1 MVFYTPPLQRLPTP
15 VTPPSKDRHVL
26 GVNRIEER
34 QRRDDKGR
42 EGRSL
47 RHRLIDLVMDEVESL
62 PELTP
67 PQKQRIRHNLGRF
80 AERQPD
86 HHPGQPPP
94 PPPTPEQALAAL
106 IAEEAPPPVEDTG
119 PPALNDG
126 VDAVELGRQMQV
138 LLGLHSERATKIS
151 NYIHALMAV
160 TPDSH
165 QVSLDI

>member
-1 MVFYTPPLQRLPTP
+1 MVFYTAPLQRLPTP
-15 VTPPSKDRHVL
+15 VTSPSKDRYVL

-34 QRRDDKGR
+34 QRREDKGR

-47 RHRLIDLVMDEVESL
+47 RHRLIDLVMDEVDSL

-86 HHPGQPPP
+86 QAPDQPPP
-94 PPPTPEQALAAL
+94 PPPTPDQTLAAMT
-106 IAEEAPPPVEDTG
+106 AEEVSAPVE
-119 PPALNDG
+119 PSLPAVSDG
-126 VDAVELGRQMQV
+126 VDAARLAQQMHV
-138 LLGLHSERATKIS
+138 LLSLHSERATKIS

-160 TPDSH
+160 TPGSH
-165 QVSLDI
+165 QVDLDI

>member
-1 MVFYTPPLQRLPTP
+1 MP

-34 QRRDDKGR
+34 QRREEKGR

-62 PELTP
+62 PDLTP

-86 HHPGQPPP
+86 QTPDQPPP
-94 PPPTPEQALAAL
+94 PPPTPDQTLAAMT
-106 IAEEAPPPVEDTG
+106 ADEVSPVEDAAV
-119 PPALNDG
+119 PVVADG
-126 VDAVELGRQMQV
+126 VDATHLAQQMQ
-138 LLGLHSERATKIS
+138 LLLSLHSERATKIS

-165 QVSLDI
+165 QVDLDI

>member
-1 MVFYTPPLQRLPTP
+1 MAFYTAPLQRLPTT

-34 QRRDDKGR
+34 QRREEKGR
-42 EGRSL
+42 DGRSL

-86 HHPGQPPP
+86 QTPDQPPP
-94 PPPTPEQALAAL
+94 PPPTPDQALAVMTADDAGPAENAAL
-106 IAEEAPPPVEDTG
+106 PV
-119 PPALNDG
+119 ASDG
-126 VDAVELGRQMQV
+126 VDCARLAQQMQL

-151 NYIHALMAV
+151 SYIHALMAV
-160 TPDSH
+160 APDSH
-165 QVSLDI
+165 QVDLDI

>member
-1 MVFYTPPLQRLPTP
+1 MAFYTPPLQRLPTP

-26 GVNRIEER
+26 GVNRIEAR
-34 QRRDDKGR
+34 PRREEKGR

-62 PELTP
+62 PDLTT
-67 PQKQRIRHNLGRF
+67 PQKQRIRNNLGRF
-80 AERQPD
+80 ADRQPD
-86 HHPGQPPP
+86 HAPDHPPP
-94 PPPTPEQALAAL
+94 PPPTPDQTLAAMTAEEEIQAEAAALAA
-106 IAEEAPPPVEDTG
+106 VS
-119 PPALNDG
+119 DG
-126 VDAVELGRQMQV
+126 VDAVQLAQQMQI

-165 QVSLDI
+165 QVDLDI

>member
-1 MVFYTPPLQRLPTP
+1 MAFYTPPLQRLPTP

-34 QRRDDKGR
+34 QRREERGR

-47 RHRLIDLVMDEVESL
+47 RHRLVDLVMDEVESL

-67 PQKQRIRHNLGRF
+67 PQKQRIRRNLGRF

-86 HHPGQPPP
+86 QTPDRPPP
-94 PPPTPEQALAAL
+94 PPPTPDQTLAAMTADDAVTPENASL
-106 IAEEAPPPVEDTG
+106 PVVS
-119 PPALNDG
+119 DG
-126 VDAVELGRQMQV
+126 VDAAQLAQQMQV

-165 QVSLDI
+165 QVDLDI

>member
-1 MVFYTPPLQRLPTP
+1 MVFYTPPLQRPPTP

-34 QRRDDKGR
+34 QRRDDRGR

-62 PELTP
+62 PDLST

-80 AERQPD
+80 ADRQPD
-86 HHPGQPPP
+86 HPAGQPPP
-94 PPPTPEQALAAL
+94 PPPTPEQALAAMT
-106 IAEEAPPPVEDTG
+106 AEEPAPVEDLVS
-119 PPALNDG
+119 PVINDG
-126 VDAVELGRQMQV
+126 VDAIELGRQMQV

>member
-1 MVFYTPPLQRLPTP
+1 MAFYTPPLQRLPTP

-34 QRRDDKGR
+34 QRREEKGR

-62 PELTP
+62 PDLST

-80 AERQPD
+80 ADRQPD
-86 HHPGQPPP
+86 HPADQPPP
-94 PPPTPEQALAAL
+94 PPPTPEQALAAMT
-106 IAEEAPPPVEDTG
+106 ADEPAPVED
-119 PPALNDG
+119 PVAAVFNDG

-138 LLGLHSERATKIS
+138 LLSLHSERATKIS

>member
-1 MVFYTPPLQRLPTP
+1 MVFYTSPLQRLPTP

-34 QRRDDKGR
+34 QRREEKGR

-62 PELTP
+62 PELTM
-67 PQKQRIRHNLGRF
+67 PQKQRIRNNLGRF

-86 HHPGQPPP
+86 HPAGQPPP

-106 IAEEAPPPVEDTG
+106 IAEEPAPVEEVG
-119 PPALNDG
+119 PPAPNDG
-126 VDAVELGRQMQV
+126 VDAIELGRQMQL

-151 NYIHALMAV
+151 SYIHALMAV

>member
-1 MVFYTPPLQRLPTP
+1 MAFYTPPLQRPPAP

-34 QRRDDKGR
+34 QRREDRGR

-67 PQKQRIRHNLGRF
+67 PQKQRIRHNLDRF
-80 AERQPD
+80 AERQPEQTPD
-86 HHPGQPPP
+86 RPPP
-94 PPPTPEQALAAL
+94 SPPTPDQTLAAMT
-106 IAEEAPPPVEDTG
+106 AEDVITSESASLPVVS
-119 PPALNDG
+119 DG
-126 VDAVELGRQMQV
+126 VDAAQLAQQMQV

-165 QVSLDI
+165 QVDLDI

>member
-1 MVFYTPPLQRLPTP
+1 MAFYTPPLQRLPTP

-34 QRRDDKGR
+34 QRREEKGR

-62 PELTP
+62 PDLTT
-67 PQKQRIRHNLGRF
+67 PQKQRIRNNLGRF

-86 HHPGQPPP
+86 HAPDHPPP
-94 PPPTPEQALAAL
+94 PPPTPEQSLAAL
-106 IAEEAPPPVEDTG
+106 TAGEEMPPDAAAPLAVG
-119 PPALNDG
+119 DG
-126 VDAVELGRQMQV
+126 VDAVQLAQQMQI

-165 QVSLDI
+165 QVDLDI

>member
-34 QRRDDKGR
+34 QRREEKGR

-62 PELTP
+62 PDLST

-80 AERQPD
+80 ADRQPD
-86 HHPGQPPP
+86 HPAGQPPP
-94 PPPTPEQALAAL
+94 PPPTPEQALAAMTADEPTP
-106 IAEEAPPPVEDTG
+106 AEDPVL
-119 PPALNDG
+119 PAVSDG
-126 VDAVELGRQMQV
+126 VDAVELGRQMQ
-138 LLGLHSERATKIS
+138 LLLSLHSERATKIS